1 MTLARNVFGVLDR
14 SAEASYGDR
23 PAFGFEG
30 ESRTFV
36 ELRDRAT
43 GFAGGLHDLGVRP
56 GDAVAVMMGNR
67 LEWLEVF
74 FGLSALGAV
83 CVPVNV
89 LLTGPEIAHVCRD
102 SGARYLVMDE
112 GAGRSVA
119 ALDVDF
125 DTVVLLGDVAAPSS
139 ARTVSYHDVVGG
151 EMPEDHVGPAL
162 DDVAVL
168 YYSSGTT
175 GLPKAAAHTHNGVLW
190 NAMGQ
195 VQGLGLTQDLRYAV
209 IPSFSWAAG
218 LHNLVLGLVW
228 IGGYSEV
235 RRTGGATM
243 ESIVEGL
250 ERDRITHVMLVPSL
264 LRELVSRPDLM
275 ERLSA
280 STLEWIVTG
289 AEPVPRSVIEG
300 VCRGIPDVDVC
311 QGYGLSEFPTIT
323 TVLMADEVFDHEGS
337 AGRALPHTDLAI
349 RDADG
354 AIRRTGTGEL
364 LVRSLATMIG
374 YHQRPEQTAEAFRDG
389 WLHTGDLVELDADGF
404 ITIVGRTKDMIISGG
419 LNVYP
424 KEIEDVISRLPG
436 VVEAAVV
443 GVPHERF
450 GETAVAVVVT
460 DEADFDP
467 ASVEAACAEQLASFK
482 RPRVTIVRQERLPRN
497 ANAKL
502 LKRELR
508 PWAEEQV
515 RDRSTTADAQ
525 HAAGAHG

>member
-14 SAEASYGDR
+14 SAEAAYGDR

-30 ESRTFV
+30 ETRTFV
-36 ELRDRAT
+36 ELRDGAI

-112 GAGRSVA
+112 VAGRSVA

-125 DTVVLLGDVAAPSS
+125 DTVVLLGEVGAPPTAHTAAYVDVRQGSL
-139 ARTVSYHDVVGG
+139 
-151 EMPEDHVGPAL
+151 PEGHVGPVL
-162 DDVAVL
+162 DDIAVL

-195 VQGLGLTQDLRYAV
+195 IQGLGLTKDVRYAV

-228 IGGYSEV
+228 VGGYSEV
-235 RRTGGATM
+235 RRTGGASM
-243 ESIVEGL
+243 ESIVEDL

-264 LRELVSRPDLM
+264 LRDLATRPDLM

-280 STLEWIVTG
+280 SALEWIVTG

-300 VCRGIPDVDVC
+300 VCRGVPGVDVC

-323 TVLMADEVFDHEGS
+323 TVLMADEVFAHEGS

-354 AIRRTGTGEL
+354 AIQRCGTGEL
-364 LVRSLATMIG
+364 LVRSLATMVG

-389 WLHTGDLVELDADGF
+389 WLHTGDLVELDAEGF

-424 KEIEDVISRLPG
+424 KEIEDVINRLPG

-460 DEADFDP
+460 DDADFE
-467 ASVEAACAEQLASFK
+467 AATVEAACAAQLASYK
-482 RPRVTIVRQERLPRN
+482 RPRVTIVRSERLPRN

-508 PWAEEQV
+508 PWAEQQV
-515 RDRSTTADAQ
+515 RDSGVSDSAKKS
-525 HAAGAHG
+525 AGTPG

>member
-1 MTLARNVFGVLDR
+1 MTLARNVFGILDR
-14 SAEASYGDR
+14 SAESSYGAR
-23 PAFGFEG
+23 AAVGFEG
-30 ESRTFV
+30 RTRTFV
-36 ELRDRAT
+36 ELRDAAL
-43 GFAGGLHDLGVRP
+43 GFAGGMHDLGVRP
-56 GDAVAVMMGNR
+56 GDKVAVMMGNR

-89 LLTGPEIAHVCRD
+89 LLTGPEIDHVCRD
-102 SGARYLVMDE
+102 SGARHLVMDE
-112 GAGRSVA
+112 IASRSVA

-125 DTVVLLGDVAAPSS
+125 ETVVVVGDASAPRH
-139 ARTVSYHDVVGG
+139 ARTAAYPDVVGG
-151 EMPEDHVGPAL
+151 RLPADHVGPAL
-162 DDVAVL
+162 DDVFIL

-175 GLPKAAAHTHNGVLW
+175 GLPKAATHTHDGVLW
-190 NAMGQ
+190 NAIGQ
-195 VQGLGLTQDLRYAV
+195 VQGLSLTPQVRYAV

-218 LHNLVLGLVW
+218 FHNLVLGLVW

-235 RRTGGATM
+235 RRTGGMTVQ
-243 ESIVEGL
+243 SIVEGV
-250 ERDRITHVMLVPSL
+250 EHDRITHVMLVPSL
-264 LRELVSRPDLM
+264 LRELVSHPELM

-280 STLEWIVTG
+280 SALEWIVTG
-289 AEPVPRSVIEG
+289 AEPVPRAVIEG

-311 QGYGLSEFPTIT
+311 QGYGLSEFPTIA

-349 RDADG
+349 RAADG
-354 AIRRTGTGEL
+354 EIRRRGTGEL
-364 LVRSLATMIG
+364 LVRSLATMVG
-374 YHQRPEQTAEAFRDG
+374 YHERPDQTAEAFRDG

-419 LNVYP
+419 LNLYP
-424 KEIEDVISRLPG
+424 REIEDVITALPG

-460 DEADFDP
+460 DDPDFDS
-467 ASVEAACAEQLASFK
+467 AVVESACAAQLASYK
-482 RPRVTIVRQERLPRN
+482 RPRVTIVRTEPLPRN
-497 ANAKL
+497 ANSKL

-508 PWAEEQV
+508 PWAVEQL
-515 RDRSTTADAQ
+515 DARPEN
-525 HAAGAHG
+525 

>member
-1 MTLARNVFGVLDR
+1 M
-14 SAEASYGDR
+14 
-23 PAFGFEG
+23 
-30 ESRTFV
+30 
-36 ELRDRAT
+36 
-43 GFAGGLHDLGVRP
+43 
-56 GDAVAVMMGNR
+56 
-67 LEWLEVF
+67 
-74 FGLSALGAV
+74 
-83 CVPVNV
+83 
-89 LLTGPEIAHVCRD
+89 
-102 SGARYLVMDE
+102 
-112 GAGRSVA
+112 
-119 ALDVDF
+119 
-125 DTVVLLGDVAAPSS
+125 
-139 ARTVSYHDVVGG
+139 
-151 EMPEDHVGPAL
+151 
-162 DDVAVL
+162 
-168 YYSSGTT
+168 
-175 GLPKAAAHTHNGVLW
+175 
-190 NAMGQ
+190 
-195 VQGLGLTQDLRYAV
+195 
-209 IPSFSWAAG
+209 
-218 LHNLVLGLVW
+218 LGLVW

-289 AEPVPRSVIEG
+289 AEPVPRSVIEV

-508 PWAEEQV
+508 RGAGTRPVHHRGRPACRGSTRLSPAAPSRGGHLPGSTTRV
-515 RDRSTTADAQ
+515 CPAMAGRVGRRPGRAMAGRRRVVIPGVSPARATPPACAMGGDPADHGLRDRP
-525 HAAGAHG
+525 